1 FLDKN
6 ENIGYGKAC
15 NDLAAAGDSPLIGFF
30 NADVW
35 FMSEHNLADIIK
47 AFDDSQIAV
56 LGPKQRDEKGI
67 IRHCGIIGSNIK
79 PKHRGWGESDP
90 HDLLYKDKIE
100 CVTVSGSALIT
111 RREIWEE
118 MTD

>member
-1 FLDKN
+1 MDIDICVVSHNTSDLLKRFIDTLDMNVGAKYYLFTADNGSTDDTLSWLASDPRIDFLDKN

-47 AFDDSQIAV
+47 A
-56 LGPKQRDEKGI
+56 
-67 IRHCGIIGSNIK
+67 
-79 PKHRGWGESDP
+79 
-90 HDLLYKDKIE
+90 
-100 CVTVSGSALIT
+100 
-111 RREIWEE
+111 
-118 MTD
+118 